1 MEKLEKKTLKTQVLS
16 KYGSDL
22 TKMAEEGKLDLLI
35 GREKQVERVMQ
46 ILCKRRKNNPCLI
59 GDPGVG
65 KTVVVE
71 GLASKI
77 VKATVPLKLQGKK
90 VFALDMGRL
99 ISGASNRGDFEER
112 LMEVVDEVK
121 EADGAIILFID
132 ELHSIV
138 GVGAGG
144 QALDAANIL
153 KPALARGELKCIGAT
168 TLQEYR
174 KYIEKDGALKRRFQ
188 AVDVPEPSV
197 EEAIEILRGLCQKYE
212 EHHSVKYKD
221 EALVAAVSLS
231 KQYISDVFL
240 PDKAIDLI
248 DEAGARFQLQQV
260 KHASPRKK
268 WVVTKRNIEQVV
280 SMWTGIPVEKVTLQE
295 AHRLLNMEQKLHEH
309 IIGQHEAVQAVSRA
323 IKRARVGVRDPN
335 KPVASFLFTGPT
347 GVGKTEL
354 AKALALEYFGSKEA
368 LIRLDMS
375 EYMER
380 HATSRLFGSPPGYV
394 GYDEGGQLT
403 EAVRRRAHAVILFDE
418 IEKAHGDVFNT
429 LLQVLDDGIM
439 TDGKGHKVD
448 FKNTIIILTSNKGG
462 SSVALQRLLGFEQV
476 KQLVA
481 EELKQNFRPEFLNR
495 IDEVVVFQQLTK
507 SQLKE
512 IVEIMLKEVYKRLIK
527 AKNVKLQVTDRLKEK
542 VIEEG
547 ENPSYGARPLKRA
560 IVRIVEDNLADGMLN
575 GAIKEGDLVYMD
587 IDDLGRVIM
596 F

>member
-1 MEKLEKKTLKTQVLS
+1 MEKLEKKTLKTKVLS

-132 ELHSIV
+132 ELHTIV

-231 KQYISDVFL
+231 KQYMSDVFL

-260 KHASPRKK
+260 KHSSPRKK

-280 SMWTGIPVEKVTLQE
+280 SMWTGIPVEKVTIQE

-323 IKRARVGVRDPN
+323 IKRARVGVRDPIN
-335 KPVASFLFTGPT
+335 ELLASYLLVLQG
-347 GVGKTEL
+347 
-354 AKALALEYFGSKEA
+354 
-368 LIRLDMS
+368 
-375 EYMER
+375 
-380 HATSRLFGSPPGYV
+380 LFGSPPGYV

-403 EAVRRRAHAVILFDE
+403 EAVRRRPHSVILFDE
-418 IEKAHGDVFNT
+418 IEKAHSDVFNT

-575 GAIKEGDLVYMD
+575 GAIKEGDLVFMD
-587 IDDLGRVIM
+587 IDDLGKVIM